1 LYIQLLVFHMHKLII
16 IGSGPAGL
24 SAAIYGSRAEL
35 KPLVI
40 AGSKPGGQLMDTTDV
55 ENFPGFV
62 SIKGPELMQKIRDQA
77 ESFGTKFIDGDVTK
91 ADFSSQPF
99 RLWVGDKEFQ
109 TQSVIV
115 ATGAQAMW
123 LGLPNEQRL
132 RGAGVSACA
141 TCDGFFFK
149 GKEVA
154 IVGGGDTAMEEANF
168 LTKFA
173 TKVTIVHRKEVFKA
187 SKIMQE
193 RVLANPKITIRWN
206 SEVED
211 VLGEDTV
218 TGLKLKDTKTGEV
231 TDFHCQGLF
240 LAIGHKPS
248 TDVFKGQLEVD
259 SHGFI
264 VVRDFTKTNIEGIFA
279 AGDVHDPRYRQ
290 ASVAAGFGVMA
301 LLDAEKYLAAQ

>member
-1 LYIQLLVFHMHKLII
+1 MHKLII

-24 SAAIYGSRAEL
+24 SAAIYGARAEL
-35 KPLVI
+35 QPLVI
-40 AGSKPGGQLMDTTDV
+40 AGTKPGGQLMDTTDV

-62 SIKGPELMQKIRDQA
+62 SIQGPELMQKMRDQA
-77 ESFGTKFIDGDVTK
+77 AHFGTQFVDGDVTK
-91 ADFSSQPF
+91 VDFSGRPF
-99 RLWVGDKEFQ
+99 RLWVGEQ
-109 TQSVIV
+109 EYQAQSVIV
-115 ATGAQAMW
+115 ATGAQAKW

-149 GKEVA
+149 GKEVV

-173 TKVTIVHRKEVFKA
+173 TKVTIVHRKSAFNA

-193 RVLANPKITIRWN
+193 RVMANPKITVQWN
-206 SEVED
+206 SAVVD
-211 VLGEDTV
+211 VLGENAV
-218 TGLKLKDTKTGEV
+218 TGVQLKDTLSGVLT
-231 TDFHCQGLF
+231 TYPCQGLF
-240 LAIGHKPS
+240 LAIGHKPA
-248 TDVFKGQLEVD
+248 TDIFKDQLAVD

-264 VVRDFTKTNIEGIFA
+264 VVQDFTRTNREGVFA

-301 LLDAEKYLAAQ
+301 LLDAEKYLAGL

>member
-1 LYIQLLVFHMHKLII
+1 MRARMVHKLII

-24 SAAIYGSRAEL
+24 AAAIYGARAEL
-35 KPLVI
+35 QPVVVE
-40 AGSKPGGQLMDTTDV
+40 GSKPGGQLMDTTDV

-62 SIKGPELMQKIRDQA
+62 SIQGPELMQKLRDQA
-77 ESFGTKFIDGDVTK
+77 AHFGTTFIAGDVTK
-91 ADFSSQPF
+91 VDFSNRPF
-99 RLWVGDKEFQ
+99 RVWVGDDEHQ
-109 TQSVIV
+109 AQSIIV
-115 ATGAQAMW
+115 ATGAQAKW

-173 TKVTIVHRKEVFKA
+173 TKVTIIHRKEAFNA
-187 SKIMQE
+187 SKIMQD
-193 RVLANPKITIRWN
+193 RVFANKKITVLWN
-206 SEVED
+206 KQIVD
-211 VLGEDTV
+211 VLGDNV
-218 TGLKLKDTKTGEV
+218 ITGLKLQDTKTEAQE
-231 TDFHCQGLF
+231 DFACQGLF
-240 LAIGHKPS
+240 LAIGHKPA
-248 TDVFKGQLEVD
+248 TDVFKDQLEVD
-259 SHGFI
+259 NHGFL
-264 VVRDFTKTNIEGIFA
+264 VVKDFTKTNVAGVFA

>member
-1 LYIQLLVFHMHKLII
+1 MVHKLII

-24 SAAIYGSRAEL
+24 SAAIYGARAEL
-35 KPLVI
+35 QPLVI
-40 AGSKPGGQLMDTTDV
+40 AGSKPGGQLMDTTEI
-55 ENFPGFV
+55 ENFPGYV
-62 SIKGPELMQKIRDQA
+62 SIKGPELMQKLREQA
-77 ESFGTKFIDGDVTK
+77 EHFGTKFVDGDVTK
-91 ADFSSQPF
+91 VDFSKRPF
-99 RLWVGDKEFQ
+99 RLWVADQEFQ
-109 TQSVIV
+109 AQAIIV
-115 ATGAQAMW
+115 ATGAQAKW

-154 IVGGGDTAMEEANF
+154 IIGGGDTAMEEANF

-173 TKVTIVHRKEVFKA
+173 TKVTIIHRKDTFNA

-193 RVLANPKITIRWN
+193 RVFANKKITVLWN
-206 SEVED
+206 KQVVD
-211 VLGEDTV
+211 VLGDKV
-218 TGLKLKDTKTGEV
+218 ITGLKLQDTITNAQE
-231 TDFHCQGLF
+231 DFACQGLF
-240 LAIGHKPS
+240 LAIGHKPA
-248 TDVFKGQLEVD
+248 TDIFKDQLAVD

-264 VVRDFTKTNIEGIFA
+264 VVQDFTKTNVEGVFA

-301 LLDAEKYLAAQ
+301 LLDAEKFLAAQG